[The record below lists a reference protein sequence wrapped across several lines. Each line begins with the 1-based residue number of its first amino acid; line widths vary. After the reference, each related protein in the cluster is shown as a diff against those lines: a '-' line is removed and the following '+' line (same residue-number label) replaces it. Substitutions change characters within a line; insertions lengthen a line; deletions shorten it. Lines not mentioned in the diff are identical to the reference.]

1 MILEVSIAKSERWEE
16 KRSNTTKFTYYF
28 GFHSIA
34 KNIEGRLK
42 IWLYLGFHFA
52 KKRDSKIKIP
62 LQSDF
67 GGFRCQKWEGR
78 GKR

>member
-16 KRSNTTKFTYYF
+16 KRKNMTKFTYYF

-42 IWLYLGFHFA
+42 I
-52 KKRDSKIKIP
+52 
-62 LQSDF
+62 
-67 GGFRCQKWEGR
+67 
-78 GKR
+78 